1 MAMNTNSVMGGL
13 FATGSLNTTTEYEVK
28 MKFAPLP
35 ATVWVRPS
43 AGTATV
49 SYSVDNGVTYTTIV
63 SLNGVSI
70 YSEAQ
75 ISGPIT
81 NLKFTGNASA
91 GGTWGVC

>member
-13 FATGSLNTTTEYEVK
+13 FATGSLNTTTVYEVK

-49 SYSVDNGVTYTTIV
+49 SYSVDNGVNYITV
-63 SLNGVSI
+63 ASLNGVST

-81 NLKFTGNASA
+81 NLKFTGDGSA
-91 GGTWGVC
+91 AGTWGVC

>member
-13 FATGSLNTTTEYEVK
+13 FAYGTLNTTSEYEVK

-35 ATVWVRPS
+35 GTVWVRPS

-49 SYSVDNGVTYTTIV
+49 SYSVDNGVNYTAV
-63 SLNGVSI
+63 AGLNGVAS

-75 ISGPIT
+75 ITGPIT
-81 NLKFTGNASA
+81 NLKFTGDGSSA
-91 GGTWGVC
+91 GTWGVC